1 MPIRLG
7 SMAEDEH
14 PVTIELSDAEAL
26 VLFEWLASHDEL
38 PFDDAAEQSV
48 LWSIEAQLEKTLI
61 EPFRPEYRALV
72 DAARAAVRTGS
83 PYRGMDGDT

>member
-1 MPIRLG
+1 
-7 SMAEDEH
+7 MAEDEH

-38 PFDDAAEQSV
+38 PFDDGAEQTV

-83 PYRGMDGDT
+83 RYPKVGDDP